1 MASKARQSLLGG
13 LFALSLNLVIFPFFM
28 RLRSSGGYD
37 AHNVAPY
44 RVSDEEHSVV
54 DQTNG
59 IKTQLAGGIEVIEL
73 DHVRVQKHAAVRKST
88 PCFLRLACSLVMS
101 HSNSIASPDFEYTD
115 IQ

>member
-1 MASKARQSLLGG
+1 MTY
-13 LFALSLNLVIFPFFM
+13 
-28 RLRSSGGYD
+28 RLWREG
-37 AHNVAPY
+37 AHCIHHT
-44 RVSDEEHSVV
+44 VSA
-54 DQTNG
+54 